1 MKTLILLNGKDE
13 PVQEFVPLSSYN
25 ELKQL
30 YRFTLDKVNELLNH
44 LLSTAPYTGAAFYF
58 DEDRFREFQRLC
70 QQLRLNLQN
79 RESSFGEESMH

>member
-13 PVQEFVPLSSYN
+13 PVQEFVSLSSYN

-30 YRFTLDKVNELLNH
+30 YRFTLDKVNEF
-44 LLSTAPYTGAAFYF
+44 LSTAPYTGTAFYF
-58 DEDRFREFQRLC
+58 DEYRFREFQRLC

-79 RESSFGEESMH
+79 RESDFGDDSMQ